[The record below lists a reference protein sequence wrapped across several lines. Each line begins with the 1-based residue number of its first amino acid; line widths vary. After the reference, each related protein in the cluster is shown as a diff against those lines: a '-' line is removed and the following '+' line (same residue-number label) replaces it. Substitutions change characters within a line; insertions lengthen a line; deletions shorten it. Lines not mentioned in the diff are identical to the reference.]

1 MFYMKRQSCCPTPRP
16 QKRGTG
22 YVIEGLLIDGN
33 DSLNVCFKDGVPH
46 VLKVL
51 TPSEY
56 NRMKAW
62 KGAASVTRESCR
74 YIVWFDA
81 VVNKKHFIFMP
92 MYPITLE
99 SLPVMDTKV

>member
-1 MFYMKRQSCCPTPRP
+1 MFYMKRQSCYPTPRP
-16 QKRGTG
+16 HKRGTG
-22 YVIEGLLIDGN
+22 YVIEGLLINGN
-33 DSLNVCFKDGVPH
+33 YSLNVCFKDGAPH

-62 KGAASVTRESCR
+62 KEVVSVTRELCR

-81 VVNKKHFIFMP
+81 VNVN
-92 MYPITLE
+92 
-99 SLPVMDTKV
+99 